1 MSQLGDGAGV
11 AMASDMD
18 AITATVIPKILL
30 NCIFVILD
38 KGRGLR
44 CGVLPPKL
52 LYIICS
58 MMSKCVSKI
67 LYGI

>member
-18 AITATVIPKILL
+18 AVTATIVPRILL
-30 NCIFVILD
+30 NCIVAILD

-58 MMSKCVSKI
+58 IMSKRVSEI
-67 LYGI
+67 LYEI